1 MESRAL
7 SAGYIHIKSQDV
19 SNGNLTNSKIQR
31 LLRGAYAVSYS
42 VGPCEFLYWA
52 LSEPPFGTAWG
63 SRFFILTDRDMARI
77 QVAMAV
83 TIDGFL
89 PDKDHTLAEWV
100 RTSSNGFPRWRD
112 ACSYPLFPKYP
123 LLDLICDKGHSDDAF
138 TYYAEIMDKEST
150 ELCRGLFLYHM
161 VDELILYL
169 LPLTT
174 SRGIHVMRH
183 VSPGHWK
190 LHGIRHYNNGVCRM
204 IYRKA

>member
-1 MESRAL
+1 MP
-7 SAGYIHIKSQDV
+7 
-19 SNGNLTNSKIQR
+19 
-31 LLRGAYAVSYS
+31 GAYAVSYS

-89 PDKDHTLAEWV
+89 PYKDHTLAEWV

-123 LLDLICDKGHSDDAF
+123 LLDLICDKGHSDDTF
-138 TYYAEIMDKEST
+138 TYYAEIMTRKVRNFAGDFSFT
-150 ELCRGLFLYHM
+150 IWWTTH
-161 VDELILYL
+161 
-169 LPLTT
+169 PL
-174 SRGIHVMRH
+174 SVAAHNK
-183 VSPGHWK
+183 PGDTCNAACIPRSLETPWNPA
-190 LHGIRHYNNGVCRM
+190 LQ
-204 IYRKA
+204 